1 MSASGWAQAAART
14 IVFCNKIETCRK
26 VENLLNRGLGGA
38 SSGGGALVLAH
49 HAAIDEAVRQ
59 RNLKVREH
67 AAAGLSPLLCA
78 LLREGLSQDSSL
90 RRACAQ
96 LSACW
101 DTSGL

>member
-1 MSASGWAQAAART
+1 MTTTLTGVQAAART

-59 RNLKVREH
+59 RNLKVPELPAVDYHTFCVRCSGKGYCRK
-67 AAAGLSPLLCA
+67 AVCGGL
-78 LLREGLSQDSSL
+78 
-90 RRACAQ
+90 ACGGM
-96 LSACW
+96 L
-101 DTSGL
+101 DG